1 MKRALAVIL
10 LLAVAA
16 ISPTVAEKKEEKSD
30 TSHEIAYYNFMEKS
44 GDLTVMV
51 YSFPAHW
58 RAKEKAIPLW
68 ITVGMGSR
76 KGGKEP
82 LVFGLANFVLVD
94 SEGNS
99 YPSVASD
106 ELWDIYKEQMSDQNV
121 MRERPVSYGQYF
133 DIYTK
138 ITGALYPAAR
148 NMRLSGDAIELDAFT
163 VYAGMFYFPQPKAG
177 LKGVMAV
184 RMEGGE
190 IETPIEVKFK
200 VPE

>member
-1 MKRALAVIL
+1 MKRALVVFL

-16 ISPTVAEKKEEKSD
+16 ISPTVAKKEEKSD
-30 TSHEIAYYNFMEKS
+30 TSHEIAYYNFMEIS
-44 GDLTVMV
+44 GDITLMV

-58 RAKEKAIPLW
+58 RAKAKAIPLW
-68 ITVGMGSR
+68 ITVGMRSR

-82 LVFGLANFVLVD
+82 LEFGLANFVLVD

-99 YPSVASD
+99 YPTVESSK
-106 ELWDIYKEQMSDQNV
+106 LWDIYKEQMSDQNV
-121 MRERPVSYGQYF
+121 MRERPVSYGNYF
-133 DIYTK
+133 DLYTK

-148 NMRLSGDAIELDAFT
+148 NMRLSGNTIELDAFT
-163 VYAGMFYFPQPKAG
+163 VYSGMFYFPQPKAG

-184 RMEGGE
+184 RMEGGA

-200 VPE
+200 VPK

>member
-1 MKRALAVIL
+1 MKRALFVFL

-16 ISPTVAEKKEEKSD
+16 ISPTVAKEDEKSA
-30 TSHEIAYYNFMEKS
+30 TSHEIAHYNFMEES
-44 GDLTVMV
+44 GDLTLMV

-99 YPSVASD
+99 YPTVESSK
-106 ELWDIYKEQMSDQNV
+106 LWDIYKEQMSDQNV
-121 MRERPVSYGQYF
+121 MRERPVSYGNYF
-133 DIYTK
+133 DTYTK
-138 ITGALYPAAR
+138 LTGALYPAAR
-148 NMRLSGDAIELDAFT
+148 NMRLSGNSIELNAFT